1 MCPPKAPKAPEPQP
15 ERPLRYLLSRDQA
28 RRAGMN
34 TGGTARSNFIAP
46 IFDPN
51 HTYGA
56 GPVGFSGDDL
66 NRASGSGLA
75 A

>member
-1 MCPPKAPKAPEPQP
+1 MCPPRAPKAPAPQP

-34 TGGTARSNFIAP
+34 TGGQANSNFIAP

-51 HTYGA
+51 YRDQMTGGGA
-56 GPVGFSGDDL
+56 TG
-66 NRASGSGLA
+66 NSGLNP
-75 A
+75 